1 MIPFKV
7 CVLLDSQAFVEVQK
21 NIKLFQHTFAR
32 FAIYGSAD
40 DVLTS
45 T

>member
-1 MIPFKV
+1 MHVIWYAYPCIMQGK
-7 CVLLDSQAFVEVQK
+7 QY
-21 NIKLFQHTFAR
+21 TFAR
-32 FAIYGSAD
+32 FAIYGHVD